1 VRLSP
6 PHLIVTVLAVATAA
20 ACGGRS
26 AAPPATTPTVTF
38 NKDVAPIV
46 FANCAPCHRPG
57 EVAPFSLLSY
67 ADAAKHADGMVEQTR
82 GRHMPPWLPEPGELS
97 IVGER
102 RLRDDQISLIEQW
115 VKGGKVEGNPADLPK
130 PPVFPEGWQSGRPD
144 VVLTPERAYT
154 LRPGTEDVYRNLVL
168 HTALKADAY
177 VRAVEFKTNT
187 APIHHA
193 VIRVDPAQAA
203 RHKDGQ
209 DGQPGFD
216 GMSWQGSQDPEGQF
230 IGWAPGRGPIVSP
243 EGMPWRLERG
253 ADLVVELHMLATD
266 VPRAIRPT
274 VALFFTDQPPTSAPL
289 TLKMGSRL
297 IDIPA
302 GQRDHVITDTYELPV
317 AFDLISVYPHA
328 HYLATEMRVSATL
341 PGGAVK
347 SLLYIK
353 HWSFH
358 WQQDYRFVT
367 PVALPAGTT
376 LTMRYTY
383 DNSEQNPENPHHPP
397 VRVLLGPQSTDEMA
411 ELGLQVLPKSLA
423 DAARLVQSFVDRDAL
438 ANVALGEM
446 RVRDSP
452 NNEEY
457 REFLGGSLVEVGR
470 FADAIPHLQ
479 AAIRLDEKSATAHNA
494 LATAL
499 MQEGQVAE
507 ALTHIQRAIE
517 LTPKDENLY
526 FTLGNA
532 LTRASRFPEAA
543 AAYEHAIAINPA
555 FAEAHENLGTLLTSR
570 GRPQDAL
577 PHFERAA
584 DLMPNSAV
592 IHNNLGSALAQLRR
606 YPEAMQHV
614 RRALALRPDYEPALD
629 NLKKLQ
635 QLGIK

>member
-1 VRLSP
+1 MRFSLP
-6 PHLIVTVLAVATAA
+6 RLIVTALAVATAA

-26 AAPPATTPTVTF
+26 AAPAATTPPVTF

-57 EVAPFSLLSY
+57 EVAPFSLLTY
-67 ADAAKHADGMVEQTR
+67 ADAAKHADGMVEETR
-82 GRHMPPWLPEPGELS
+82 GRHMPPWLPERGEFP
-97 IVGER
+97 IVGDR
-102 RLRDDQISLIEQW
+102 RLRDDQITLIEQW
-115 VKGGKVEGNPADLPK
+115 AKGGKLEGNPADLPK
-130 PPVFPEGWQSGRPD
+130 APVFNDGWQLGRPD
-144 VVLTPERAYT
+144 VVLTPEQAYT

-168 HTALKADAY
+168 HTALKTDVF

-216 GMSWQGSQDPEGQF
+216 GMAWQGSQDPEGQF

-243 EGMPWRLERG
+243 EDMPWRLERG
-253 ADLVVELHMLATD
+253 ADLVVELHMLAPD

-274 VALFFTDQPPTSAPL
+274 VALFFTDKPPAAAPL
-289 TLKMGSRL
+289 TLKMGSKL

-302 GQRDHVITDTYELPV
+302 GQRDYVITDTYDLPV
-317 AFDLISVYPHA
+317 PFDLLSVYPHA

-341 PGGAVK
+341 PDGAVK

-367 PVALPAGTT
+367 PVALPAGTK

-446 RVRDSP
+446 RVRNAP
-452 NNEEY
+452 NNAEY
-457 REFLGGSLVEVGR
+457 RAFLGASLVEVGR
-470 FADAIPHLQ
+470 FADAIPPLQ
-479 AAIRLDEKSATAHNA
+479 EAIRLDETSASAHND

-499 MQEGQVAE
+499 MQEGQVEA
-507 ALTHIQRAIE
+507 ALTHVQRAIA
-517 LTPKDENLY
+517 LAPKDETMY
-526 FTLGNA
+526 FNLGNA
-532 LTRASRFPEAA
+532 LSRASRFSEAA
-543 AAYEHAIAINPA
+543 AAYERAIAINPD
-555 FAEAHENLGTLLTSR
+555 FPEAHVNLGSLLTSR

-584 DLMPNSAV
+584 ELMPNSAV
-592 IHNNLGSALAQLRR
+592 IHNNLASALAQVRR

-614 RRALALRPDYEPALD
+614 RRALALRPDYAPALD